1 MVISMRKLYG
11 VMLALC
17 ICLLSGCGE
26 HTQDSLAKE
35 PQEEEVLQ
43 IGICFDSFV
52 IERWLRERDIFVST
66 AQELGAQVDV
76 QNANGDTQTQIEQIR
91 YFIEQKVDVIVIV
104 PTDSDAITEVVKE
117 AKKAKIRVVA
127 YDRMITDADVDLYI
141 SFDNEEVGRLM
152 AKALAQQLPEDAN
165 VVMLCGPTTDS
176 NVAYIQKGFEEIA
189 LQEGLCIK
197 DVIHVEGW
205 KPELGYQYMSTQ
217 YPNLEGIDG
226 IMCGN
231 DSLASQMGKYLAEC
245 RKGGEIHI
253 VGQDAE
259 LEACQRIMEGT
270 QLMTVYKSVDKLAS
284 ISAEYAIALA
294 KEEMPKFE
302 QTITDGT
309 YMIPYV
315 ALEPVAVDKS
325 NMDEIIIDSGFHLK
339 EDVYLNV
346 QP

>member
-11 VMLALC
+11 VILALC
-17 ICLLSGCGE
+17 VTCLCGCSE
-26 HTQDSLAKE
+26 HSQESMKSQ
-35 PQEEEVLQ
+35 PQEKEVLQ
-43 IGICFDSFV
+43 IGMCFDSFV
-52 IERWLRERDIFVST
+52 IERWQRDRDVFVST

-91 YFIEQKVDVIVIV
+91 YFVEQKVDVIVVV
-104 PTDSDAITEVVKE
+104 PTDSDGISDAVKE
-117 AKKAKIRVVA
+117 AKKAGIKVVA
-127 YDRMITDADVDLYI
+127 YDRLITDANVDLYI
-141 SFDNEEVGRLM
+141 SFDNEQVGRLM
-152 AKALAQQLPEDAN
+152 AQALSEKLSADGN

-176 NVAYIQKGFEEIA
+176 NVAYIQKGFEEVA
-189 LQEGLCIK
+189 EQEGLCIK
-197 DVIHVEGW
+197 EVMYVEGW
-205 KPELGYQYMSTQ
+205 KPELGYQYMSTK
-217 YPNLEGIDG
+217 YPDLKEIDG

-231 DSLASQMGKYLAEC
+231 DSLASQMVKYLAEC
-245 RKGGEIHI
+245 RKAGEIQI

-294 KEEMPKFE
+294 KGENLKIE

-315 ALEPVAVDKS
+315 ALEPVAVNRS

-346 QP
+346 QQ